1 MPYIPSGTELLNPFH
16 ILERAGVRE
25 GMSVA
30 DLGSG
35 AVGHFIFP
43 AARMVGK
50 NGTVYAIDILKS
62 ALSSVESRA
71 KIEGVTNVRTV
82 WSDIE
87 IVGATNIPPGS
98 LDLVVLANNLPKQA
112 MVSEA
117 VRLLKPGGTLLVVD
131 WKPTAAPFGPPSK
144 DRVDEEAVK
153 AMAASD
159 KLQLKEEFEAG
170 QYHYG
175 LVFLK

>member
-1 MPYIPSGTELLNPFH
+1 MPYIPSGTELLNPFNV
-16 ILERAGVRE
+16 LERVGLRE
-25 GMSVA
+25 GMNAA

-35 AVGHFIFP
+35 SIGHFVFP

-50 NGTVYAIDILKS
+50 NGMVYAVDILKS
-62 ALSSVESRA
+62 ALSGIESRA

-98 LDLVVLANNLPKQA
+98 LDLVMLVNNLPKQT

-117 VRLLKPGGTLLVVD
+117 ARLTKPGGRVLVVD

-144 DRVDEEAVK
+144 DRVDKEAIKV
-153 AMAASD
+153 MANTD

-175 LVFLK
+175 LIFLK